1 MESTVFCNA
10 SELSPEQRQALG
22 SLLGHDLENDE
33 WITVQ
38 TSKSRIISR
47 ALTGPAGEEAYRKMI
62 ARIDETASR
71 ASGVPEAEID
81 DAIEEALAYVR
92 SHPE

>member
-10 SELSPEQRQALG
+10 SELSPEQRQALEG
-22 SLLGHDLENDE
+22 LLGHGLDNDE

-47 ALTGPAGEEAYRKMI
+47 ALTGEAGKEAHRKWL
-62 ARIDETASR
+62 AFADEMASR
-71 ASGVPEAEID
+71 VKDVPEAEID
-81 DAIEEALAYVR
+81 AALDEALEYVR